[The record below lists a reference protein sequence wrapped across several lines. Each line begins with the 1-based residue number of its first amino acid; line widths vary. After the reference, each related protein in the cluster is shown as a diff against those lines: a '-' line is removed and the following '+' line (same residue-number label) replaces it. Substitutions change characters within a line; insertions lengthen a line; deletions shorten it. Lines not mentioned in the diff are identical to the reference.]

1 MHYEVAAVISVLGL
15 AVVGR
20 PLLAGGQTADA
31 ALTLPAS
38 AALVAAA
45 AAPPAP
51 APPAAPAPAPAEA
64 RPRHPAPADPL
75 AWFAPG
81 GRNQGTENLAA
92 ALAAIALQ
100 GNEPLYVSDGW
111 GRTWGSST
119 SDHFVGQT
127 NSWATDLAVRGI
139 QRPTPQTEEAAR
151 RVAAALGR
159 SGLDRRRSQG
169 DDPGLPVPGP
179 VEGVGPLQPRPRR
192 RAEGLRP
199 PLPPRP
205 AIPGYPAE
213 PPTLLSP

>member
-20 PLLAGGQTADA
+20 PLLAGGQTPDA

-38 AALVAAA
+38 PALVAAA

-51 APPAAPAPAPAEA
+51 ARGSAAEPVAAPVAAPAL
-64 RPRHPAPADPL
+64 PADPL

-81 GRNQGTENLAA
+81 GRNQGTENLAV

-119 SDHFVGQT
+119 SDHYVSQT

-151 RVAAALGR
+151 RVAAALGHP
-159 SGLDRRRSQG
+159 GWTGGDLKVTIQG
-169 DDPGLPVPGP
+169 YRFQVLWKVAGHFNHVH
-179 VEGVGPLQPRPRR
+179 VGVRKV
-192 RAEGLRP
+192 
-199 PLPPRP
+199 
-205 AIPGYPAE
+205 
-213 PPTLLSP
+213 